1 MTDEA
6 RERLM
11 EAVAGAVDAYV
22 EDVAPR
28 EPDTGHSE
36 DEDWDRP
43 MDYDEFDDLS
53 LHVPSSVL
61 SYVTGLSQASM
72 RDFRLRRR
80 SIPTDVAS
88 KLRRLHRYITELA
101 SERQASLGGRKRMWQ
116 TEKKR
121 K

>member
-11 EAVAGAVDAYV
+11 EAVSGAVDAYV
-22 EDVAPR
+22 EDVTPR
-28 EPDTGHSE
+28 EPDTGHTE
-36 DEDWDRP
+36 EDWDRP
-43 MDYDEFDDLS
+43 MDHDEFDDLS

-80 SIPTDVAS
+80 RIPSDVAS
-88 KLRRLHRYITELA
+88 KLRRLNRYITELA
-101 SERQASLGGRKRMWQ
+101 SERQTSLGGRKRMWQ
-116 TEKKR
+116 TQR
-121 K
+121 KSK